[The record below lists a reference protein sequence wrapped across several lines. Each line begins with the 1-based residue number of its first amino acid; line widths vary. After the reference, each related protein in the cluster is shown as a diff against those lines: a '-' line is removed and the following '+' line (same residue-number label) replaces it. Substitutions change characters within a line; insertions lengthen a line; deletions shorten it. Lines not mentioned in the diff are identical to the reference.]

1 MATSHQL
8 LLRRHLKPSSVSHEP
23 VHLQNLNSDIYS
35 EHVEIFPVELKLDYK
50 PKRVDYKA
58 LKEGKTIEL
67 MNFFH
72 FEDAAMTLRRITLTG
87 VRRHH
92 ASTHAS

>member
-1 MATSHQL
+1 
-8 LLRRHLKPSSVSHEP
+8 
-23 VHLQNLNSDIYS
+23 LNTDTCS

-87 VRRHH
+87 VRTDDVPVVT
-92 ASTHAS
+92 S